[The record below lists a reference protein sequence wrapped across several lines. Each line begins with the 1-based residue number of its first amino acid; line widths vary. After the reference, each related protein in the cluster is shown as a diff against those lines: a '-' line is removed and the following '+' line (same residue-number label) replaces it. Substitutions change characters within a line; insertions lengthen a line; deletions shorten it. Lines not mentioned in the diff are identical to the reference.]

1 MKTNHTHWNS
11 STLVRAGWCTVCFLA
26 FHGPVLG
33 RTDGLP
39 DAVPSPPAAACN
51 GAVGSRSACPRG
63 ATVAPA
69 VPEAGSTGPRSPE
82 QAPGRAADDANDLIL
97 CACLS
102 IEDIPL
108 HDAIVYLHRQR
119 PHGAGS

>member
-1 MKTNHTHWNS
+1 MKTDHIHWNS
-11 STLVRAGWCTVCFLA
+11 STLVRAGWCTFCVLA
-26 FHGPVLG
+26 LHGPVLG
-33 RTDGLP
+33 RADGLP
-39 DAVPSPPAAACN
+39 DAAPSPSAAACD
-51 GAVGSRSACPRG
+51 GTVGSRSACPQG
-63 ATVAPA
+63 APVAPA

-82 QAPGRAADDANDLIL
+82 QAPGRATDDANNLIL

-119 PHGAGS
+119 PHVACS